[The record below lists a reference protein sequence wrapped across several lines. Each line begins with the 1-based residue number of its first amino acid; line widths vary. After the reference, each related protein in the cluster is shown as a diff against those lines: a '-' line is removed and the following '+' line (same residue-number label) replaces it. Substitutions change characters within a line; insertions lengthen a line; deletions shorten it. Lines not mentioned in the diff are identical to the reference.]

1 LANIL
6 MTPPGNEPNRPEA
19 DLRPVDGPH
28 LNEETD
34 GSMWTSLF
42 SNLRD
47 AFSTSKEAPLQ
58 LESKPAEND
67 LIIPEEGVFASLW
80 SSIRDVF
87 FPVKLPPLVLESK
100 PIAVVDRMKVKRDPV
115 STAIAVVLHGLVILL
130 IAFLIA
136 KKVQFSAPVKAVVV
150 TELTAPPLAPP
161 KAQAMGGGGGQ
172 RGPTPVVKGTPPKF
186 ADQQIVPPKAPP
198 LQEPKIKIDPTL
210 EVQQD
215 VKMPSSLPQ
224 IGVANSPIIG
234 PFSGGGGHGTGLGS
248 GNGAGLGPGS
258 GGNTGGGPRRIGG
271 GVSAPQLIYSVEPE
285 FSEEARKAKV
295 AGNVLVNLWVDTNG
309 MPSHVHV
316 IRGVGMGLDEKA
328 VEAVK
333 QYKFKPAMENGKP
346 VLVEL
351 NVEVNFQIF

>member
-1 LANIL
+1 MANTVL
-6 MTPPGNEPNRPEA
+6 TPPPEI
-19 DLRPVDGPH
+19 DPGKPGPTLRPAAAPH

-47 AFSTSKEAPLQ
+47 AFSKSTEPPLV
-58 LESKPAEND
+58 LESRPVEND
-67 LIIPEEGVFASLW
+67 LIIKEEGVFASLW
-80 SSIRDVF
+80 TSVHDAF
-87 FPVKLPPLVLESK
+87 FPPKLPPLVLESK

-115 STAIAVVLHGLVILL
+115 STAIAVVIHGLIILL
-130 IAFLIA
+130 IAFLLA
-136 KKVQFSAPVKAVVV
+136 KHISFTAPVKAVEV
-150 TELTAPPLAPP
+150 TDLTVPPLAPA
-161 KAQAMGGGGGQ
+161 KAQQMGGGGGQ
-172 RGPTPVVKGTPPKF
+172 RGPTPVTKGTPPKF
-186 ADQQIVPPKAPP
+186 ADTQIVPPKAPP
-198 LQEPKIKIDPTL
+198 LEPPKINIQPTI
-210 EVQQD
+210 EVQKD
-215 VKMPSSLPQ
+215 VKMASSIPQ
-224 IGVANSPIIG
+224 IGIASSPLIG
-234 PFSGGGGHGTGLGS
+234 MSMGNGSGTGLGS
-248 GNGAGLGPGS
+248 GNGSGLGPGS

-271 GVSAPQLIYSVEPE
+271 GVSAPILIYSVEPE

-309 MPSHVHV
+309 NPSHVRV

-328 VEAVK
+328 RDAVM

>member
-1 LANIL
+1 MANTVL
-6 MTPPGNEPNRPEA
+6 TPPPQIDPDKPGPELHPA
-19 DLRPVDGPH
+19 AAPR

-34 GSMWTSLF
+34 GSMWSSLIA
-42 SNLRD
+42 NLRD
-47 AFSTSKEAPLQ
+47 AFSTTKEAPLQ
-58 LESKPAEND
+58 LQSKPVAND
-67 LIIPEEGVFASLW
+67 LLIEEDGVFASLW
-80 SSIRDVF
+80 SSVRDVF
-87 FPVKLPPLVLESK
+87 FPVKLPPLVLEST
-100 PIAVVDRMKVKRDPV
+100 PIAVVDRMKTRQNPV
-115 STAIAVVLHGLVILL
+115 ATGSAIAIYGLIILL

-136 KKVQFSAPVKAVVV
+136 KKVKFAAPVKTEQV
-150 TELTAPPLAPP
+150 TELTVPPMAPP

-172 RGPTPVVKGTPPKF
+172 RGPTPVTKGTPPKF
-186 ADQQIVPPKAPP
+186 SEQQIVPPNVPP
-198 LQEPKIKIDPTL
+198 LQEPKIKIQPTI
-210 EVQQD
+210 EVQKD
-215 VKMPSSLPQ
+215 VKMASSIPQ

-234 PFSGGGGHGTGLGS
+234 MSMGNGSGTGLGS
-248 GNGAGLGPGS
+248 GNGSGLGPGS

-271 GVSAPQLIYSVEPE
+271 GVSAPVLIYSVEPE

-309 MPSHVHV
+309 LPEHVHV

-333 QYKFKPAMENGKP
+333 QYKFRPAMESGKP